1 MYLKRF
7 VYDRLLDW
15 KNEGG
20 HSTLEVGGARQVGKT
35 YLIQKFADENYK
47 HKIYIN
53 LFELSGKQF
62 MELVLCQEKVQIK
75 YNQFSLFM

>member
-35 YLIQKFADENYK
+35 YLIQKFAD
-47 HKIYIN
+47 
-53 LFELSGKQF
+53 
-62 MELVLCQEKVQIK
+62 
-75 YNQFSLFM
+75 SLIVSNGIPHSQ

>member
-35 YLIQKFADENYK
+35 YPVSYTHLTLPTKA
-47 HKIYIN
+47 
-53 LFELSGKQF
+53 
-62 MELVLCQEKVQIK
+62 
-75 YNQFSLFM
+75 

>member
-35 YLIQKFADENYK
+35 YLIQNSLTKTTNTKFILTCLN
-47 HKIYIN
+47 
-53 LFELSGKQF
+53 
-62 MELVLCQEKVQIK
+62 
-75 YNQFSLFM
+75 